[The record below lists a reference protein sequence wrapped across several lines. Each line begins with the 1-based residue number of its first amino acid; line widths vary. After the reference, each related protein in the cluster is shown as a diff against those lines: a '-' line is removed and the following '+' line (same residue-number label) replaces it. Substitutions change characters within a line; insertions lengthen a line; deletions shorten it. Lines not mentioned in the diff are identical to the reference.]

1 MIERFPQYFERSAS
15 SRRDKVALV
24 VDGRPATYGE
34 LLDVMSTIADTLH
47 RLGIPAGARVALY
60 SETSVHAVD
69 RKSVV

>member
-34 LLDVMSTIADTLH
+34 LLT
-47 RLGIPAGARVALY
+47 
-60 SETSVHAVD
+60 
-69 RKSVV
+69 